1 VLARERF
8 NAVLMGARPA
18 APRIDTRCGVANTGG
33 NGVLFRRMLGLIRAR
48 ETDFVQRFRAARAAR
63 AASDHE
69 AATRAA
75 HDLEGVAGILGVHA
89 LQQAADVLER
99 ACVDR
104 SSDLEEPLGLV
115 SRHIDEVLEEIEI
128 EFLEATQVV

>member
-1 VLARERF
+1 VPADVQTDVAAE
-8 NAVLMGARPA
+8 GARPA
-18 APRIDTRCGVANTGG
+18 APRIDARCGVANTGG

-48 ETDFVQRFRAARAAR
+48 ETDFVQRFRAARAA
-63 AASDHE
+63 SDHE

-75 HDLEGVAGILGVHA
+75 HGLKGVAGTLGVHA

-99 ACVDR
+99 ACVDG

-115 SRHIDEVLEEIEI
+115 SRHID
-128 EFLEATQVV
+128 